1 MMVSFLIISFSL
13 LLSSTI
19 ILSDDYLEN
28 LSVNTGET
36 ATFICD
42 LPEKYSNKHV
52 SSHAIYHLFFSLSIK
67 KKKISIIN
75 MITWSSLHLGNIEDQ
90 NDIYDRIDVFQ
101 ADFYGPTGR
110 LLIKK
115 IDEDTASDD
124 QTRFILEHT
133 YVTNIFFFLN

>member
-1 MMVSFLIISFSL
+1 MMISFLIISFSL

-52 SSHAIYHLFFSLSIK
+52 SSHAIYHLFFFSLSIK
-67 KKKISIIN
+67 KKENKHNKHDYVVISP
-75 MITWSSLHLGNIEDQ
+75 LGK
-90 NDIYDRIDVFQ
+90 YR
-101 ADFYGPTGR
+101 R
-110 LLIKK
+110 L
-115 IDEDTASDD
+115 E
-124 QTRFILEHT
+124 
-133 YVTNIFFFLN
+133 